1 MCQIKESIFEINT
14 MLILYISDIKRVGL
28 KNKLNQNLLVDI
40 QARDKR
46 TGAGGERGDI
56 LVNWLH

>member
-1 MCQIKESIFEINT
+1 MCLIKESIFEINT
-14 MLILYISDIKRVGL
+14 MLILYISDKRVGL

-46 TGAGGERGDI
+46 TGAAGAGGGYFGE
-56 LVNWLH
+56 LAS

>member
-1 MCQIKESIFEINT
+1 
-14 MLILYISDIKRVGL
+14 MLILYISDKRVGL

-46 TGAGGERGDI
+46 TGAEGEGGG
-56 LVNWLH
+56 VFW